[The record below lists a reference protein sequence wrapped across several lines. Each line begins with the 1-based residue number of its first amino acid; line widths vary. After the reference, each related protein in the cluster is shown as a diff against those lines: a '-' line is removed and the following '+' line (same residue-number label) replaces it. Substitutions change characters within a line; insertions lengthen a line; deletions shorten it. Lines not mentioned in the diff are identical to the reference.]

1 MLVEVASGKT
11 GMMPALPTNVKKIVV
26 KPPIHGGKNGQHHQQ
41 IIVLPS
47 NIIHHI
53 SNSTPGGMKLKQ
65 PAKIIVPAS
74 AIKRQ
79 YPATTATPPS
89 SVKSESEVESEEAA
103 VLDEQPARKRA
114 NLDHLTPEE
123 KLMRRKLKNRV
134 AAQNARDKK
143 RVKMD
148 EMEAKMKE
156 LEEINARLLNENDS
170 LRALNERLMMDEK
183 PSLIQINPTPKAAVT
198 IQRPTITFSNDSYS
212 HSSNLTPP
220 PSEHAGS
227 EASSEAEVDFCE
239 DDLLNGHC
247 KMAPSPAPSTASSLH
262 SLGSASPPSSP
273 SSDSDHSLVDS
284 RPFDS
289 AEIINASQQQSQGR
303 GWAGLWTA
311 VTAVT
316 AATVLSTATAGA
328 TGTTAAMEAVCKMA
342 ADQCL
347 TKTSSTL
354 TSCWDELEDPE
365 IASSLVP
372 DLLPL
377 KKRLLSAGG
386 PPTTRPP

>member
-26 KPPIHGGKNGQHHQQ
+26 KPPIHGGKNGQQHQQ

-47 NIIHHI
+47 NIIQHI

-79 YPATTATPPS
+79 YPATTSTPPS

-170 LRALNERLMMDEK
+170 LRALNERLMMDES
-183 PSLIQINPTPKAAVT
+183 PSLIQINPTQTAKAAVT
-198 IQRPTITFSNDSYS
+198 LQRPTITFSNDSY
-212 HSSNLTPP
+212 SSNLTPP

-227 EASSEAEVDFCE
+227 EASSEAEVDYSE
-239 DDLLNGHC
+239 DDLLNGHSQ
-247 KMAPSPAPSTASSLH
+247 MAPSPAPSTASSLH

-316 AATVLSTATAGA
+316 AATVLSTATGA
-328 TGTTAAMEAVCKMA
+328 GTTAAMEAVCKMA